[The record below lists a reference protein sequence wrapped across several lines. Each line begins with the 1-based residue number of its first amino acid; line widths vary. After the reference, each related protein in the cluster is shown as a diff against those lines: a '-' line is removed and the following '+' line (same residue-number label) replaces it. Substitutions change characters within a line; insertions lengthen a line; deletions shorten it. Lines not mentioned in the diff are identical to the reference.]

1 MGVHRLPNRNVIGE
15 PNGQTRMTNDEKILK
30 RARYFR
36 FVLTVVLTIPHLAFG
51 STKGDRP
58 AQLSGYKAVRVYYG
72 PLNKMIMPVH
82 INGQPANLQVDTG
95 ASHVM
100 LDVDAAASFGV
111 KPSQRGLR
119 YIRFSEINGQELP
132 LGFAQNLTAG
142 SMSFGSILVALRNS
156 SVSGAGSAHVNGVL
170 GLDILSRYK
179 AVINCRTKLV
189 FFKVDQARQMHL
201 SSVASAEKF
210 ARIPLRREE
219 SGAVTV
225 PCSVHGQPARLL
237 IDTGAFIT
245 TFDEAFLKPLGIP
258 LEATRISAHF
268 ARGTARKISAGKI
281 NDLKIGNFKMPPAKF
296 GVTALPNF
304 ALQQGGTRIS
314 GILGIDTLY
323 NYHAIIDFDGMNLF
337 LK

>member
-1 MGVHRLPNRNVIGE
+1 MGLHRLPNGNVIYD
-15 PNGQTRMTNDEKILK
+15 PNDEPMLK
-30 RARYFR
+30 RARHVR
-36 FVLTVVLTIPHLAFG
+36 ILLALVVIISPSTFG
-51 STKGDRP
+51 SIKGDRSS
-58 AQLSGYKAVRVYYG
+58 QLSGYKAVQVHYG

-82 INGQPANLQVDTG
+82 INGQPANLLVDTG

-100 LDVDAAASFGV
+100 LDADDATSFGI
-111 KPSQRGLR
+111 KPSQRGVR

-142 SMSFGSILVALRNS
+142 SMSFGSILVTLRNS
-156 SVSGAGSAHVNGVL
+156 SYSGVGNAHVDGVL

-201 SSVASAEKF
+201 SSTASSENF
-210 ARIPLRREE
+210 IRIPLRKEE
-219 SGAVTV
+219 NGALTV
-225 PCSVHGQPARLL
+225 PCSIRGQPARLL
-237 IDTGAFIT
+237 VDTGAFIT
-245 TFDEAFLKPLGIP
+245 TFHEAFVRSLGIASEP
-258 LEATRISAHF
+258 TRVSAHF
-268 ARGTARKISAGKI
+268 ARGSMRKVSAGQI
-281 NDLKIGNFKMPPAKF
+281 NDLKIGDFKAPRAKF

-304 ALQQGGTRIS
+304 ALQQGSTRIS

-323 NYHAIIDFDGMNLF
+323 NYHAIIDLDGMNLF

>member
-1 MGVHRLPNRNVIGE
+1 MGLHRLANGNVIYD
-15 PNGQTRMTNDEKILK
+15 PNDEPMLK
-30 RARYFR
+30 RARDVR
-36 FVLTVVLTIPHLAFG
+36 ILLSLLVIIPHSAFG
-51 STKGDRP
+51 ATKGDRSS
-58 AQLSGYKAVRVYYG
+58 QLSVYKAVRVHYG

-82 INGQPANLQVDTG
+82 INGQPANLLVDTG

-100 LDVDAAASFGV
+100 LDAEAAASFGI

-142 SMSFGSILVALRNS
+142 SMSFGSVLVTLRNS
-156 SVSGAGSAHVNGVL
+156 SHSGTGSAHIDGVL

-201 SSVASAEKF
+201 DSVASTERF

-219 SGAVTV
+219 NGALTV
-225 PCSVHGQPARLL
+225 PCSIRGQPARMLV
-237 IDTGAFIT
+237 DTGAFIT
-245 TFDEAFLKPLGIP
+245 TFHEAFLKSLGIP
-258 LEATRISAHF
+258 LEATRVSAHF
-268 ARGTARKISAGKI
+268 ARGAARKVSAGQI
-281 NDLKIGNFKMPPAKF
+281 DDLRIGEFKAPRAKF

-304 ALQQGGTRIS
+304 ALQQGSTRIS

>member
-1 MGVHRLPNRNVIGE
+1 MGLHRLPNGNVIYD
-15 PNGQTRMTNDEKILK
+15 PNDEPMLK
-30 RARYFR
+30 RVRHVGILLAL
-36 FVLTVVLTIPHLAFG
+36 FVIIPPWAFG
-51 STKGDRP
+51 SIKGDRST
-58 AQLSGYKAVRVYYG
+58 QLGGYKAVRVHYG

-82 INGQPANLQVDTG
+82 INGQPANLLVDTG
-95 ASHVM
+95 ASHLM
-100 LDVDAAASFGV
+100 LDADDATSFGL

-142 SMSFGSILVALRNS
+142 SMSFGSVLVTLRNS
-156 SVSGAGSAHVNGVL
+156 SYSGTGSAHIDGVL

-189 FFKVDQARQMHL
+189 FFKTDQARQLHL

-219 SGAVTV
+219 NGALTV
-225 PCSVHGQPARLL
+225 PCSIRGQPARLL
-237 IDTGAFIT
+237 VDTGAFIT
-245 TFDEAFLKPLGIP
+245 TFHEAFVRSLGIASEP
-258 LEATRISAHF
+258 TRVSAHF
-268 ARGTARKISAGKI
+268 ARGSMRKVSAGQI
-281 NDLKIGNFKMPPAKF
+281 NDLKIGDFKAPRAKF

-304 ALQQGGTRIS
+304 ALQQGSTRIS

>member
-1 MGVHRLPNRNVIGE
+1 MGLHRLPDGNVIYD
-15 PNGQTRMTNDEKILK
+15 PNDEPMLK
-30 RARYFR
+30 RARDVR
-36 FVLTVVLTIPHLAFG
+36 ILLSLLVIIPHSAFG
-51 STKGDRP
+51 ATKGDQSS
-58 AQLSGYKAVRVYYG
+58 QLSVYKAVRVHYG

-82 INGQPANLQVDTG
+82 INGQPANLLVDTG

-100 LDVDAAASFGV
+100 LDAEAASSFGI

-142 SMSFGSILVALRNS
+142 SMSFGSVLVTLRNS
-156 SVSGAGSAHVNGVL
+156 SHSGTGSAHIDGVL
-170 GLDILSRYK
+170 GLNILSRYK

-201 SSVASAEKF
+201 DSVASTERF

-219 SGAVTV
+219 NGALTV
-225 PCSVHGQPARLL
+225 PCSIRGQPARLL
-237 IDTGAFIT
+237 VDTGAFIT
-245 TFDEAFLKPLGIP
+245 TFHEAFLKSLGIP
-258 LEATRISAHF
+258 LEATRVSAHF
-268 ARGTARKISAGKI
+268 ARGAARKVSAGQI
-281 NDLKIGNFKMPPAKF
+281 DDLRIGDFKAPRAKF

-304 ALQQGGTRIS
+304 ALQQGSTRIS